1 MGPLFEVAREQ
12 APQGGKKA
20 EKGKKRSQ
28 VRKTLASEASRV
40 VAWGGEKVA
49 TLFPPQTTSR
59 LGSLLSSM
67 FFFAQANLFSLFP
80 QCEAWCQAKGKVK
93 QILPPNFLSLPCGT
107 FATQARSRPF

>member
-12 APQGGKKA
+12 APQRGKKA

-49 TLFPPQTTSR
+49 TLSPPQTTSR

-67 FFFAQANLFSLFP
+67 FFFRPSQFVFSFSP
-80 QCEAWCQAKGKVK
+80 MR
-93 QILPPNFLSLPCGT
+93 SLVPG
-107 FATQARSRPF
+107 